1 MKEGKKI
8 TLTRDEVFRKTGQ
21 LFALRH
27 RINLSSDLLDAPDFY
42 WDRHELEKLFMD
54 TIRHLNINKRTK
66 IMNEKLSHCV
76 ELMELLASHLNDIHH
91 VRLEWMIIIL
101 IMVEVVFEFIHY
113 AERLL

>member
-8 TLTRDEVFRKTGQ
+8 KLTRDEVFRKTGQ

-54 TIRHLNINKRTK
+54 TIRHLNINKRT
-66 IMNEKLSHCV
+66 N
-76 ELMELLASHLNDIHH
+76 
-91 VRLEWMIIIL
+91 